1 MPMRALAVA
10 DVYDA
15 LTSERPYRPARSS
28 EHALE
33 VLRGEV
39 PHRLDADAVLALE
52 ALLAGARTGVISRRR
67 RR

>member
-15 LTSERPYRPARSS
+15 LTSERPYRPAHSS
-28 EHALE
+28 DRALE
-33 VLRGEV
+33 VLREEV

-52 ALLAGARTGVISRRR
+52 TLLAGARTG
-67 RR
+67 